1 METQRGREERV
12 EVKKERE
19 SEKLKVSLA
28 VFFER

>member
-12 EVKKERE
+12 EVKRERE
-19 SEKLKVSLA
+19 KRKVSLA